1 MLFGTNISNEVFEYA
16 KALNITP
23 AQLKELLL
31 RNVEAIFDEGEK
43 EWLRD
48 QVEKYSCWGIY
59 WSVIKT

>member
-48 QVEKYSCWGIY
+48 QVEKYSC
-59 WSVIKT
+59 